1 MWITT
6 LFLPAEH
13 PAQLSTF
20 SQVIFT
26 TPTSLGRLFNHQTAH
41 QLGEMDRNV
50 ISVCVQMCKKH
61 KDVRSHSVVIMFQS
75 LSGHNRPSQNVYE
88 RNPRH
93 SKTGRGQCKSS
104 PRSQPLGIKKQSAKS
119 EAKKLLSTGK
129 QILRR
134 FMSLLEQMFGQLLF
148 LFCFARGLGGVYQIN
163 IYFNI
168 VMDSTMASLLRG
180 WGNVLLF
187 NTTL

>member
-1 MWITT
+1 MSSCLWITT

-41 QLGEMDRNV
+41 QHGEMDRNV
-50 ISVCVQMCKKH
+50 ISVCAKCAKKH
-61 KDVRSHSVVIMFQS
+61 TDVHSHSVVIMFQS
-75 LSGHNRPSQNVYE
+75 LSGHNRPSQNVSE

-119 EAKKLLSTGK
+119 EVV
-129 QILRR
+129 
-134 FMSLLEQMFGQLLF
+134 FGQLLF
-148 LFCFARGLGGVYQIN
+148 LFCFAWGLGGVYQIN